1 MKHLAKIVYCIPLVL
16 LCCGYAENKS
26 NDEPAETPVTSIV
39 NERGTTLLKRFNAPQ
54 GYERQAVNSSSFAHY
69 LRNLPLKPAGSKVKY
84 YNGALKNDAAYVAV
98 VNMPIS
104 DRNLQQC
111 ADAVMRLRAE
121 YFYAQKEY
129 DKISFRLTND
139 FEADYANWMQGN
151 RVAVKGN
158 KTNWCKARQPSN
170 TYQDFRNYLEFV
182 FIYAGTLSL
191 SKQLHPQNMKN
202 LAIGDVFILGG
213 SPGHAVI
220 VVDVARNK
228 NGEKVFMLAQS
239 YMPAQETQILRNPS
253 DAFIS
258 PWYRT
263 EIQNKLLTP
272 EWTFKI
278 DELKTW

>member
-1 MKHLAKIVYCIPLVL
+1 
-16 LCCGYAENKS
+16 
-26 NDEPAETPVTSIV
+26 
-39 NERGTTLLKRFNAPQ
+39 
-54 GYERQAVNSSSFAHY
+54 
-69 LRNLPLKPAGSKVKY
+69 LKPAGSKVKY

-129 DKISFRLTND
+129 DKISFRITND
-139 FEADYANWMQGN
+139 FEVDYAKWMQGN
-151 RVAVKGN
+151 RVVVKDY
-158 KTNWCKARQPSN
+158 KTNWYKARQPSN

-182 FIYAGTLSL
+182 FTYAGNLSL
-191 SKQLHPQNMKN
+191 SKQLHPQNLKN

-220 VVDVARNK
+220 VVDLARNK
-228 NGEKVFMLAQS
+228 NGQKVFMLAQS

-258 PWYRT
+258 PWYRA
-263 EIQNKLLTP
+263 ESQSKLHTP

-278 DELKTW
+278 DELITW